1 MPAFL
6 HTGQL
11 VGINGAT
18 GAGVLSPSSQ
28 QCVTCSSILSTS
40 PATGAC
46 TNVAGGA
53 RLSQT
58 LTTRNPTTPP
68 TVAEAL
74 AVAGN
79 LAANRDCR
87 FLWNEDA
94 PFYTTTNI
102 FTLKPAQA
110 VECSFPDAFLE
121 VSLSFDLATLRA
133 LDDRWAL
140 LFGVQSPAGPGRGC
154 GRWVGTGWRCV

>member
-1 MPAFL
+1 M
-6 HTGQL
+6 
-11 VGINGAT
+11 GINGAT
-18 GAGVLSPSSQ
+18 GAGVLTPSSQ
-28 QCVTCSSILSTS
+28 QCATCSSALATS

-46 TNVAGGA
+46 TDVAGAA

-74 AVAGN
+74 AGAGN
-79 LAANRDCR
+79 PAANRNCR

-94 PFYTTTNI
+94 PFYTSAST

-121 VSLSFDLATLRA
+121 VTLIFELATLRE
-133 LDDRWAL
+133 LDDRWVL
-140 LFGVQSPAGPGRGC
+140 LLGVQGPAGPGRRC
-154 GRWVGTGWRCV
+154 GRWVGTVWRGD